1 MRTEYFFLLS
11 LVSALLAALPPAHA
25 ADAPATKVVTYPAP
39 AGEKASGDYTVQVA
53 GQPVFVYTAAVLH
66 GGPASFAYFDFSGK
80 VSVKVTA
87 TRKVDKAVIRP
98 GSAGTVDA
106 IAGGDAGAPTVEG
119 NTITFSLAQ
128 PRNLSLELNGSFERP
143 LLLFANPLETDPPKP
158 GDPNVLYFGP
168 GVHEV
173 ATTKIE
179 SGKTVY
185 LAGGAVVRGKI
196 LPGEKPVQE
205 RNWAGNKVYENL
217 FCFNNVKNVQ
227 VRGRGILDMSA
238 LPWHSKCP
246 LSFNNCTGVLV
257 EGIIIKDSPCWCTP
271 VFNCTAVVYRNLKEV
286 CHRENSDGINIVN
299 SQDVVVEGCF
309 LRNNDD
315 EICVK
320 TTAPPPAPEGKNI
333 LVKDCVVWN
342 DRAYG
347 IGITYETRCNISN
360 LTFKNC
366 AIIHDHGIFSRFK
379 KRSNISSALHCAK
392 WNRACSN
399 TTRFTRN
406 FAGYERQSC
415 CQPIPRRTLAN
426 FTSRYINVHLR
437 DFEQQLQSIPNRRR
451 QQSLPT
457 GNATARPG
465 SPVRQP
471 VGRAVRFCHFAGR
484 LLAARHHYWL
494 RFYKLDFQPC

>member
-1 MRTEYFFLLS
+1 VRTEYFFLLS

-366 AIIHDHGIFSRFK
+366 AIIHDHGIGSIVIHMSDSGTVSGVRFEDI
-379 KRSNISSALHCAK
+379 RVEDTRNHLVRFWIGRTCGG
-392 WNRACSN
+392 
-399 TTRFTRN
+399 TTRKPATS
-406 FAGYERQSC
+406 AAWCS
-415 CQPIPRRTLAN
+415 RTSP
-426 FTSRYINVHLR
+426 SR
-437 DFEQQLQSIPNRRR
+437 
-451 QQSLPT
+451 
-457 GNATARPG
+457 TARSRPRN
-465 SPVRQP
+465 SP
-471 VGRAVRFCHFAGR
+471 
-484 LLAARHHYWL
+484 AAMPRI
-494 RFYKLDFQPC
+494 